1 MKSTTSAPSGKP
13 RLTTSAM
20 IASIAAEGQRTKPA
34 PFGHALVE
42 LARSRLDVVGMT
54 ADLGK
59 YTDLHIFAKEFPD
72 RFYQMGMAEQLLFG
86 AASGLAAE
94 GFTPFATTYA
104 VFASRRAYDFIHQ
117 TIAEE
122 DRNVKIACALPG
134 LTSGYG
140 PSHQAAEDLALFRA
154 MPNMTVIDPCDAL
167 EIEQVVPAIAAH
179 RGPVYMRLLR
189 GQVPLVLD
197 EYDYKFELGKAK
209 LILPGK
215 DVLVISTGIMT
226 MRALEAAKA
235 LADDHVDAAVLHV
248 PTIKPLDTEAILREA
263 GQSGRLV
270 VVAEN
275 HTTIG
280 GLGEAVAGLLMR
292 SGVHPGF
299 RQIALP
305 DEFLAA
311 GALPTLHDRY
321 GISTGAVQAAIK
333 SWV

>member
-1 MKSTTSAPSGKP
+1 
-13 RLTTSAM
+13 
-20 IASIAAEGQRTKPA
+20 
-34 PFGHALVE
+34 
-42 LARSRLDVVGMT
+42 
-54 ADLGK
+54 
-59 YTDLHIFAKEFPD
+59 
-72 RFYQMGMAEQLLFG
+72 
-86 AASGLAAE
+86 
-94 GFTPFATTYA
+94 
-104 VFASRRAYDFIHQ
+104 
-117 TIAEE
+117 
-122 DRNVKIACALPG
+122 
-134 LTSGYG
+134 
-140 PSHQAAEDLALFRA
+140 

-209 LILPGK
+209 LIRPGK
-215 DVLVISTGIMT
+215 DVLIISTGLMT

-248 PTIKPLDTEAILREA
+248 PTIKPLDAETILREA
-263 GQSGRLV
+263 GRSGRLV

-292 SGVHPGF
+292 SSIHPAF

-321 GISTGAVQAAIK
+321 GISTGAVEAAIK
-333 SWV
+333 SWL

>member
-1 MKSTTSAPSGKP
+1 
-13 RLTTSAM
+13 
-20 IASIAAEGQRTKPA
+20 
-34 PFGHALVE
+34 
-42 LARSRLDVVGMT
+42 
-54 ADLGK
+54 LGK
-59 YTDLHIFAKEFPD
+59 YTDLHIFQQAFPD
-72 RFYQMGMAEQLLFG
+72 RYYQMGMAEQLLFG

-94 GFTPFATTYA
+94 GFTPFCTTYA

-140 PSHQAAEDLALFRA
+140 PSHQAAEDLALMRA

-167 EIEQVVPAIAAH
+167 EIEQVVPAMVAH
-179 RGPVYMRLLR
+179 KGPVYMRLLR

-197 EYDYKFELGKAK
+197 EYGYQFELGKAK
-209 LILPGK
+209 MLRDGYEVLFISSGIL
-215 DVLVISTGIMT
+215 T

-235 LADDHVDAAVLHV
+235 LEKDKIDVAVLHV
-248 PTIKPLDTEAILREA
+248 PTIKPLDEKTIIEAC
-263 GQSGRLV
+263 SKPGRLV

-275 HTTIG
+275 HTVIG
-280 GLGEAVAGLLMR
+280 GLGEAVAGTLMR
-292 SGVHPGF
+292 AGVHPAFKMIG
-299 RQIALP
+299 LP

-321 GISTGAVQAAIK
+321 GISTNALCEQVKGWLK
-333 SWV
+333 